1 MPEDQH
7 PMTIC
12 GLVNKGLA
20 GYSGLTSS
28 VKRDG
33 KWIDTTAEDFV
44 TGLYAFAAGLYDL
57 GVRKGDRV
65 ALHAENSTEWLII
78 DQALLRIGAV
88 TVPIYTT
95 QPVDQIR
102 HIVND
107 AKVRGYIV
115 STSDLFSSCPPDL
128 GSVPSMD
135 WMLGIFGRHAD
146 GMLTYEEVL
155 VRGHK
160 CLANDPGLVSRCES
174 EIRGEDLATLSY
186 TSGTTGVPKGVMLTH
201 ANIATNVVALME
213 RLPFEPP
220 CTMLS
225 YLPLSHSLE
234 RLATILYLYMSCPIY
249 FVENFLEIA
258 DDLKTVRPV
267 HMTTVPRLLE
277 KVHSGIMNKAEEAT
291 GLKGK
296 LARWAFGRAN
306 RYNLTNPDQGL
317 AHRLADK
324 LVYSKVRDRVFGGNL
339 QVLTSGGAA
348 LSPAVQSF
356 INALGIICGQGY
368 GLTET
373 APVISLYE
381 EADLRPGSVGRPIRD
396 VEVKIADD
404 GEILARGPNIMRGYY
419 NMPEETAAVM
429 SKGGWFHT
437 GDIGTLKDGHIYI
450 TDRKKQ
456 LFKLSTGKYVAPTPI
471 EVALAE
477 NPLIEHA
484 VVLGEDRK
492 FCGALIVP
500 DRQGVMQ
507 QFGGDLSPQELHN
520 QLEAAIAAANE
531 GRPPWEQIKKFSL
544 VSESF
549 TIDTGE
555 LTPTM
560 KVRRKVVYKKYRNL
574 IDELYSQ

>member
-1 MPEDQH
+1 
-7 PMTIC
+7 MTIC
-12 GLVNKGLA
+12 GLVNEGLA
-20 GYSGLTSS
+20 AYSGLASS
-28 VKRDG
+28 VKRGG
-33 KWIDTTAEDFV
+33 KWIDTSAKDFV
-44 TGLYAFAAGLYDL
+44 AGMYAFAAGLYEL
-57 GVRKGDRV
+57 GIRKGDAV

-78 DQALLRIGAV
+78 DQALLRLGAV

-95 QPVDQIR
+95 QPVEQIR

-107 AKVRGYIV
+107 AEVRGYIV
-115 STSDLFSSCPPDL
+115 STADLFAGCPEDL
-128 GSVPSMD
+128 STAASLD
-135 WMLGIFGRHAD
+135 WTLGIFGSHAE
-146 GMLTYEEVL
+146 GMLTYEDVL
-155 VRGHK
+155 AQGRERLK
-160 CLANDPGLVSRCES
+160 DDPDLVARCEK
-174 EIRGEDLATLSY
+174 EVQGEDLATLAY

-201 ANIATNVVALME
+201 SNIATNLVALME
-213 RLPFEPP
+213 RLPFDPP

-234 RLATILYLYMSCPIY
+234 RLATMLYLHMSCPIY

-258 DDLKTVRPV
+258 DDMKTVRPV

-277 KVHSGIMNKAEEAT
+277 KVHSGIMNKAEEAS
-291 GLKGK
+291 GPKGK

-306 RYNLTNPDQGL
+306 RYDLTNPDRGP

-324 LVYSKVRDRVFGGNL
+324 LVYSKVRDAVFGGNL
-339 QVLTSGGAA
+339 EVLTSGGAA
-348 LSPAVQSF
+348 LSPVVQSF

-373 APVISLYE
+373 APVISLFE
-381 EADLRPGSVGRPIRD
+381 EKDLRPGSVGRPIRH

-419 NMPEETAAVM
+419 NMQDETAAVM
-429 SKGGWFHT
+429 SEGGWFHT

-471 EVALAE
+471 EVALTE
-477 NPLIEHA
+477 HPLIEHA

-492 FCGALIVP
+492 FCGALLVP
-500 DRQGVMQ
+500 DRQGIMQ
-507 QFGGDLSPQELHN
+507 QFGSMLPANELHD
-520 QLEAAIAAANE
+520 QLDTVVGAVNE
-531 GRPPWEQIKKFSL
+531 GRPPWEQIKKFGL
-544 VSESF
+544 VSKPF
-549 TIDTGE
+549 TIETGE

-560 KVRRKVVYKKYRNL
+560 KVRRKVVYKKYSEL
-574 IDELYSQ
+574 IDSVYAD